1 MTVYLT
7 ELDFAKELS
16 SIEQLVSSLNL
27 ATDIVAS
34 VDSWWPHYRTFV
46 VDQLQQ
52 NLPSTEGEWSE
63 TLTQFLFRYFLPAHL
78 SIHLFSVRWVCALPP
93 ISNSPS
99 PQQLYVVSRPPL
111 SCSPPSPS
119 PMSSLRCHQ
128 TSKPTLRVILGEGG
142 AHTSPEQSEGHYRRL
157 QLLWQCLCSN
167 PSNEIQFRL
176 GGLSFSVSILV

>member
-1 MTVYLT
+1 MSSWSPPSTLPLT
-7 ELDFAKELS
+7 LSPLLTHGGRTTEPLWSTNSSKTCHPQRESGRKPSLS
-16 SIEQLVSSLNL
+16 SSSG
-27 ATDIVAS
+27 I
-34 VDSWWPHYRTFV
+34 F
-46 VDQLQQ
+46 
-52 NLPSTEGEWSE
+52 
-63 TLTQFLFRYFLPAHL
+63 FLPTYPFTF
-78 SIHLFSVRWVCALPP
+78 FSVRWVCALPP

-99 PQQLYVVSRPPL
+99 LQQLYVVNRPLL

-176 GGLSFSVSILV
+176 GGLSFSVSILA